1 MTPEDQVDAAEL
13 ALGLLDGA
21 ERTAAVER
29 MLADSEFA
37 MEVAWWRD
45 RFAAL
50 LHGYDPVEPPAGL
63 LARIALPD
71 AEPTRQPVD
80 VIRPRW
86 RWFAGGAAAG
96 AVAAS
101 LVALLTV
108 PKAVVPPVAPAP
120 VRPLVAVLAPTE
132 GAQQAPVAALVDRR
146 DGSVRLTATIVVP
159 ADRVAEL
166 WRIGDDKVPRPLG
179 LLAPGAVAPALLK
192 NARLPTPDEVLAVS
206 IEPVGGSPTGQPTGE
221 VVATGAVVDMS

>member
-1 MTPEDQVDAAEL
+1 MTPDDQVEAAEL

-63 LARIALPD
+63 LAQIALPD
-71 AEPTRQPVD
+71 AKPTPEPVA

-86 RWFAGGAAAG
+86 NWFAGGAAAG

-108 PKAVVPPVAPAP
+108 PKAIVPPVAPAP

-166 WRIGDDKVPRPLG
+166 WRIGGDKVPRPFG

-206 IEPVGGSPTGQPTGE
+206 IEPVGGSPTGQPTGA
-221 VVATGAVVDMS
+221 VVATGTVVDMS